1 MSNDLRTPSIFTI
14 WSQKNLQNAIDR
26 SAKFLLKYLSRRYP
40 HLINENHIDELYCFI
55 NIVLQCSYL
64 IKWNSSVSERFL
76 KLKRCYL
83 LNEDQLAS
91 VDLLKSLVQICLLPY
106 FATKLEKLYENIQD
120 RFSHRTELD
129 RFILKFYPNVK
140 KLFQLSEIIVWMA
153 YITGNERVHSPD
165 FKILWL
171 GNLILSHSEKNIS
184 YSKFSAFTSI
194 AFALSSF
201 ADFFIKSSLLGVDLI
216 RRLKTKVDLNLLF
229 KESFLKEASYD
240 SFSLK
245 SFKAGL
251 CPLCNQKPIIPT
263 ALASSGFVFCNRC
276 INDHLQNFQ
285 RCPITKFPSNSKQ
298 LIRIYN

>member
-1 MSNDLRTPSIFTI
+1 M
-14 WSQKNLQNAIDR
+14 
-26 SAKFLLKYLSRRYP
+26 
-40 HLINENHIDELYCFI
+40 YCFI

-245 SFKAGL
+245 
-251 CPLCNQKPIIPT
+251 
-263 ALASSGFVFCNRC
+263 VFNE
-276 INDHLQNFQ
+276 NTPDVF
-285 RCPITKFPSNSKQ
+285 FFF
-298 LIRIYN
+298 